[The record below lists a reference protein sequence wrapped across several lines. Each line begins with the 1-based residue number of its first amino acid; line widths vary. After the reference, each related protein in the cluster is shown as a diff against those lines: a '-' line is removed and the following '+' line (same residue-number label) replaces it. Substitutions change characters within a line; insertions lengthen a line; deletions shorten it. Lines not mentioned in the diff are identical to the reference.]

1 MYESSRHKAPQFARL
16 FKQQNQ
22 QVYMWKAK
30 IREKLR
36 IDSKQ
41 LKEDKRLDRLKSGI
55 LLGKFK
61 KLAEREEK
69 LKLQQSSNENRLSE
83 NL

>member
-16 FKQQNQ
+16 FQQQNQ

-36 IDSKQ
+36 VDSKQ
-41 LKEDKRLDRLKSGI
+41 LKENKRLDRLKSGI

-61 KLAEREEK
+61 KLAERED
-69 LKLQQSSNENRLSE
+69 LQQTSTENRLSE

>member
-1 MYESSRHKAPQFARL
+1 
-16 FKQQNQ
+16 
-22 QVYMWKAK
+22 MWKAK

-36 IDSKQ
+36 VDSKQ